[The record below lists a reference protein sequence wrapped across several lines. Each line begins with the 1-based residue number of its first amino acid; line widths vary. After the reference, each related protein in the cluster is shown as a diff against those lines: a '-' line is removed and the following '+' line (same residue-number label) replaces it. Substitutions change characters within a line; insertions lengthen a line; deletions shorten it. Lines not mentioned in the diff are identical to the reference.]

1 MGQLMLWAEYLI
13 DTCSILAQK
22 SDRAFKRKMF
32 KSGWEYIDLCI
43 MKGKIV
49 TCSEIEHEIKD
60 SDILQ
65 WLHEKQCSILEI
77 DDEIQKNV
85 RMIVTEHPGMINFT
99 NNGNNS
105 SSGDV
110 FLIATAISHKLSIIT
125 EESKDRRDKI
135 PFICRSYNIPTYN
148 VSDFWEREGLVF

>member
-22 SDRAFKRKMF
+22 SDRAFKRKMY

-105 SSGDV
+105 SSGDA
-110 FLIATAISHKLSIIT
+110 FLIATAISHNLSIIT
-125 EESKDRRDKI
+125 EEGKGKKDKI
-135 PFICRSYNIPTYN
+135 PSICKCYNVPTYS
-148 VSDFWEREGLVF
+148 VFDFWEKEGLVF